1 MPKKKKKS
9 QRIILTQH
17 PIDLSDADV
26 VPPKLRRKREALP
39 IIKKKIRSKRKDKGN
54 REFTSTLDG
63 GPSLVDVIIDQHN
76 HGDSSY
82 SNVHDSDILGDL
94 NFGNRPSTSTTIDP
108 KQKSSLDD
116 NQTISEGAKF
126 VLRMALSDE
135 ERRSSNLY
143 TRKELQW
150 RRDMREKEAFKKR
163 RKQMLKRKSKVKSV
177 TGNQRINNERP
188 EVTKDS
194 SLRSPSKVTS
204 RLPSRSS
211 SRSPSKLLSRSPSR
225 SPSKSPSKSPSRKVS
240 PPSRDRV
247 FNEFRQLLFAT
258 DGVRPLTKVFDKSRE
273 FKEQFRGGNP
283 FFSKLKD
290 KKKCQIKETS
300 IEEQQNENKKARK
313 RKLRLGGKYEYQD
326 DGRKQVFYCRKCVKI
341 LPAFSTELKTCIVTC
356 DCGYLNNRK
365 HFIHVNEKR
374 EIKKST
380 SLPLIQS
387 HAEMSRNKFKLKLRD
402 RFLEDMNDVISRLS
416 KSTITKTSPGKRIWK
431 EFDQTQQRLAHTW
444 KQPTPGPQYYG
455 TPFEGSYNQR
465 ILSHAKS
472 KPSFNL

>member
-326 DGRKQVFYCRKCVKI
+326 DGRKQVFYCRKCVK
-341 LPAFSTELKTCIVTC
+341 PAFSTEIKTCIVTC
-356 DCGYLNNRK
+356 DCGYTRSNN
-365 HFIHVNEKR
+365 
-374 EIKKST
+374 S
-380 SLPLIQS
+380 
-387 HAEMSRNKFKLKLRD
+387 
-402 RFLEDMNDVISRLS
+402 
-416 KSTITKTSPGKRIWK
+416 
-431 EFDQTQQRLAHTW
+431 
-444 KQPTPGPQYYG
+444 
-455 TPFEGSYNQR
+455 
-465 ILSHAKS
+465 
-472 KPSFNL
+472 